1 MSKLHEVLAVEGELA
16 GVFKNILQETSTTFD
31 KKPDHFQG
39 HDKTLEMFA
48 AERKAEEVTEHKE
61 VTETVPSKLAY
72 MFGHV
77 VRFID
82 CNLQKESANQIALAD
97 VVVTDEVTGVTT
109 TIGTNLPATFLLG
122 LETKLKLVR
131 DVLQTIPTV
140 PPGFTWTPESNA
152 EKSGLWRRNEIEVRQ
167 KTEKVVKPVVLYP
180 ATDKHP
186 AQVKELSEDV
196 QVGKFTTVHYNGML
210 TPLDKSR
217 LLGRIDALARAVK
230 QARQRANSV
239 EVPQAAVGKA
249 IQDFILG

>member
-1 MSKLHEVLAVEGELA
+1 MSKLHEVLVVEGELA
-16 GVFKNILQETSTTFD
+16 GVFKNILQETLTTFD

-39 HDKTLEMFA
+39 FDKKLELFA
-48 AERKAEEVTEHKE
+48 AERKAEEVDEHKE
-61 VTETVPSKLAY
+61 VTETVPSKLVY

-82 CNLQKESANQIALAD
+82 CNLQKESANQAATAD
-97 VVVTDEVTGVTT
+97 VIVVDETTGVAT
-109 TIGTNLPATFLLG
+109 TIGTSLPATFLLG
-122 LETKLKLVR
+122 LETKLKLIR
-131 DVLQTIPTV
+131 EVLQAIPTV
-140 PPGFTWTPESNA
+140 PPGFTWTAEVNA

-196 QVGKFTTVHYNGML
+196 QVGKYTTMHYNGML

-217 LLGRIDALARAVK
+217 LLGRVDALARAVK
-230 QARQRANSV
+230 QARQRANAV
-239 EVPQAAVGKA
+239 EVPQVAVGKA